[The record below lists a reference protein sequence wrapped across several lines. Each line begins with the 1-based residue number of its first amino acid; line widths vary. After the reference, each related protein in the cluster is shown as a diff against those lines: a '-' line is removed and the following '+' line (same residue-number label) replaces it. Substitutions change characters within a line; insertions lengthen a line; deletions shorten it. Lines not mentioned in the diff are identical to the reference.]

1 MTDNRSIEDVW
12 GSVMARQIERQ
23 SQWTCKAKRT
33 ADPPQDCN
41 WPFCG
46 CDPYANKVIDTIEE
60 SGIKVTPLDEWQPI
74 ESAPRD
80 GAWILGWAQS
90 DSTPYRIS
98 WGRNHNNE
106 LAWCTSFA
114 SFVSGYITHW
124 APLVPPVA
132 AVHG

>member
-1 MTDNRSIEDVW
+1 M
-12 GSVMARQIERQ
+12 SVGGPHAELEGYNDAMREQPR
-23 SQWTCKAKRT
+23 WTCKAKRT

-60 SGIKVTPLDEWQPI
+60 SGIKVTPLDEWQSI
-74 ESAPRD
+74 DTAPKD
-80 GAWILGWAQS
+80 GTWILGWSQS
-90 DSTPYRIS
+90 DSAPYRIS

-124 APLVPPVA
+124 APLIPPVA
-132 AVHG
+132 VHG